1 MLEPQTTS
9 ELAECLADSAA
20 KKQTIQLGGNFS
32 KNRAGGP
39 LPSPKSE
46 TPVTLVSTRKL
57 NRILQYDPRDLTL
70 SVEAGLPWRDLVRA
84 LGEQRQMVPLD
95 PPFANQATVGGVIAT
110 NASSPRRRLYGTARD
125 LIIGMQFATMAG
137 KVVQS
142 GGLVVKNVAGLDTGK
157 LHIGAYGT
165 LGAMA
170 VINFKVL
177 PMPVETRTFVL
188 ECAKA
193 SEAIAARDALLEGI
207 LQPLAVDLLSPKA
220 AAACGL
226 SAAWCLLVEAGG
238 NTTLLDRY
246 QRVLAAYRVI
256 EGGAIW
262 PRVTAFAESFLAA
275 NPNGAVA
282 RISTVLRQMGD
293 VIERYGAAHPVIA
306 RGANGVSYVYC
317 ASWPVPLDGKGAAE
331 YGPEGRGREG
341 LWWSPPAELEL
352 MKRVKGMMDPA
363 GVLNPGRLY
372 GLI

>member
-1 MLEPQTTS
+1 MS
-9 ELAECLADSAA
+9 ELAEFLAGSAA

-39 LPSPKSE
+39 LPSPQ
-46 TPVTLVSTRKL
+46 PDTLISTRKL

-70 SVEAGLPWRDLVRA
+70 SVEAGLPWRELVRA

-95 PPFANQATVGGVIAT
+95 PPFASQATVGGVIAT

-125 LIIGMQFATMAG
+125 LVIGMQFATMAG
-137 KVVQS
+137 KIVQS

-188 ECAKA
+188 ECNQA
-193 SEAIAARDALLEGI
+193 SEAIAARDSLLEGT
-207 LQPLAVDLLSPKA
+207 LQPMAIDLLSPRA
-220 AAACGL
+220 ASVCGL
-226 SAAWCLLVEAGG
+226 GEAWCLLVEAGG
-238 NTTLLDRY
+238 NTSVLDRY
-246 QRVLAAYRVI
+246 QRELAGYRVI
-256 EGGAIW
+256 EGDSIW
-262 PRVTAFAESFLAA
+262 PKVTAFAETFLAA
-275 NPNGAVA
+275 NPGGAVA
-282 RISTVLRQMGD
+282 RISTVLRRLGE
-293 VIERYGAAHPVIA
+293 VIERYGAVHPVIA

-317 ASWPVPLDGKGAAE
+317 ASWPVALNGKGAAE
-331 YGPEGRGREG
+331 YGPDGRGREG

-352 MKRVKGMMDPA
+352 MKRVKTMMDPA